1 MTFSCLSGAD
11 SRCLLLSQCNAQ
23 NVHTLKL
30 AKVIFFCYYLYFW
43 KFLAPWLISL
53 TFPHV
58 SCRKFSE
65 LVAIVAKRSQLLSA
79 CSPCTVCAYTIV
91 SVACVELEKG
101 ADRSQIVVCVV
112 GGLGSLVFL
121 LLLHSHGQ
129 LNRYRAGNRSLTW
142 FWRERWIEHCRENAR
157 MLLLLFWYRVC
168 CVWGAFLHV
177 KGQSRG
183 RVVVR
188 NDLESFHMK
197 EPLKWIKVKDKGC
210 FYRGFFQLAMTSNI
224 MRALKWCEFLNPISQ
239 KWLGIFNCTGL
250 LSDGFSGIT
259 WVSLS
264 VVCAGVQRTSLWMSR
279 MEWLLVT
286 VNCLET
292 LRWYFLIYPI

>member
-91 SVACVELEKG
+91 SLACVELEKG

-112 GGLGSLVFL
+112 GGLGSLVFCCYCTAMVSWTGTGLETVPL
-121 LLLHSHGQ
+121 LGFGEKGE
-129 LNRYRAGNRSLTW
+129 LNTAG
-142 FWRERWIEHCRENAR
+142 R
-157 MLLLLFWYRVC
+157 MLECF
-168 CVWGAFLHV
+168 
-177 KGQSRG
+177 
-183 RVVVR
+183 
-188 NDLESFHMK
+188 SFYFDTACAVSE
-197 EPLKWIKVKDKGC
+197 EPSC
-210 FYRGFFQLAMTSNI
+210 
-224 MRALKWCEFLNPISQ
+224 
-239 KWLGIFNCTGL
+239 
-250 LSDGFSGIT
+250 
-259 WVSLS
+259 
-264 VVCAGVQRTSLWMSR
+264 MSR
-279 MEWLLVT
+279 DRVEGG
-286 VNCLET
+286 
-292 LRWYFLIYPI
+292 